1 MKKILVC
8 LFVASLL
15 FSCKNNTTPETITV
29 DTTSETTNSKEKEV
43 ALNTTK
49 AEFTIE
55 GMTCAVGCAAT
66 IQKNLNKMEGVANA
80 KVDFEKKLAMVS
92 YDEAKVDLK
101 DLEKTVLATADIYKV
116 SDMKKVDSFSKSE

>member
-8 LFVASLL
+8 LVLVSAL
-15 FSCKNNTTPETITV
+15 FSCKNNTTPETVTV
-29 DTTSETTNSKEKEV
+29 DTSSETTVKEKEI

-49 AEFTIE
+49 AEFKID

-80 KVDFEKKLAMVS
+80 KVDFDKKIAMVS
-92 YDEAKVDLK
+92 YDKAKVNFK

-116 SDMKKVDSFSKSE
+116 SEMKNVDNFSTEK